1 MGRAVALALSSILA
15 TVQHSGGSSR
25 EGTQQMRGS
34 DSLACPG
41 ANDRYGSIDDELS
54 PISPVHIVTHEGGCT
69 RSALIGQIYIE
80 ATARP
85 GTSWPDIARDPTCP
99 RESWDPP
106 GRVLS
111 NGCRRT
117 DPWHLR

>member
-1 MGRAVALALSSILA
+1 
-15 TVQHSGGSSR
+15 
-25 EGTQQMRGS
+25 MRGS

-85 GTSWPDIARDPTCP
+85 GASWPDIARDPTCP

-117 DPWHLR
+117 DPWHLRRNDLKREANLLETP